1 VVDSPS
7 TLSAGVFVQYFS
19 EIPKSYEGI
28 VDVLP
33 EVMVR
38 LQKLGEDSYRGGEE
52 LLVRIGSR
60 QHNVVAAKTVRLHS
74 GTPIWEQSS
83 IRIPLSWAA
92 TGAPHL
98 FPKMTA
104 DLTMVPLGD
113 ELTQIRFE
121 GVYQPP
127 LGAVGRMLDRVI
139 LHRVAELSV
148 KDLVDRIVAI
158 LEDDSRPGP
167 SAAWGEEE

>member
-1 VVDSPS
+1 MVDSTS
-7 TLSAGVFVQYFS
+7 AVSAGGFVQYFS
-19 EIPKSYEGI
+19 EISKPFERI

-33 EVMVR
+33 EVLVR
-38 LQKLGEDSYRGGEE
+38 LDELGEDSYREGEE
-52 LLVRIGSR
+52 LLVLIGYR
-60 QHNVVAAKTVRLHS
+60 TYKVAAAKAVRLQA
-74 GTPIWEQSS
+74 GTPIREQSS

-92 TGAPHL
+92 TGTPRL

-104 DLTMVPLGD
+104 DLMMFPLGD
-113 ELTQIRFE
+113 QLTQIRFE

-139 LHRVAELSV
+139 LHRVAEMSV

-158 LEDDSRPGP
+158 LEVSC
-167 SAAWGEEE
+167 

>member
-1 VVDSPS
+1 
-7 TLSAGVFVQYFS
+7 VFVQYFS
-19 EIPKSYEGI
+19 EIPKSFERI

-33 EVMVR
+33 EVLVR
-38 LQKLGEDSYRGGEE
+38 LEELGEDSYRGGEE
-52 LLVRIGSR
+52 LLVRIGNR

-74 GTPIWEQSS
+74 GTPIRERSS

-92 TGAPHL
+92 TGTPRL

-113 ELTQIRFE
+113 QLTQIRFE

-127 LGAVGRMLDRVI
+127 LGAVGRMLDRAI
-139 LHRVAELSV
+139 LHRVAEMSV

-158 LEDDSRPGP
+158 LEVDSPRGP
-167 SAAWGEEE
+167 PAACGEEE